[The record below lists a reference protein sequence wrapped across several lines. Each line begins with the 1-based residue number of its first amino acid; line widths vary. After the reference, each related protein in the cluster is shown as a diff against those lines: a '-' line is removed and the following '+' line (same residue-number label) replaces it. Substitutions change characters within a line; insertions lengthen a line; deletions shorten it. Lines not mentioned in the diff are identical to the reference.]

1 VRAVLTRPSEAPQA
15 PEPPPPT
22 RSRRL
27 LAAAAGPALIVALVV
42 FAMRGLAFR
51 NDLTNQHPDI
61 LAFWLPHFC
70 FLGQSLSHGHI
81 PLWNPHQMAGMPY
94 AADPQSGWL
103 YLPAMALFTTL
114 SCGTALR
121 MFIVLQP
128 LMAGLGLYWFL
139 RKEQLRRVTATAGGL
154 SLAMLVAASDVGLSL
169 PFAGMLAWTP
179 FALVGASGYLSATRW
194 PARLGWLALA
204 AVAWGQVAAAH
215 MSHGLAMASVA
226 VAIYVVAR
234 TVRNVRGGEPVGPA
248 LGLALLFMA
257 FLPFAN
263 LALFTPRMALFPR
276 TSLRGGYGSVGGA
289 VARLAGISDQPLAPA
304 GVWSGWPLA
313 LGSAPG
319 SYVGAVV
326 LLAVPAALRVRSKR
340 YLSVAFA
347 AIGLASYLLTLN
359 FFVRALWF
367 RKLVL
372 SLPYGD
378 VYLHNP
384 GRLRYL
390 MLLAVPVLGALG
402 IQGLIERPLPARRAA
417 AWICAGVGIWLV
429 VPVLL
434 GAHPVRMLLLLAGA
448 AAAFP
453 VLVSLGRGRRWAALA
468 VVGVLAA
475 ELVGSAV
482 YSQAYAG
489 GTVFLGLEHSGRNL
503 IPGPLRWPDVPVDQY
518 LRPGRIALAME
529 GQPGRYLTWAPP
541 TTYYL
546 KGYLFTQGS
555 DSWPALENG
564 RGMLFGLRD
573 VLGYDPVQ
581 LTRYWSY
588 VRATNDGTPL
598 FYNAS
603 AIRNPSVT
611 DVRLL
616 SIHYLVAPTGLAP
629 PVPGTA
635 VAHEGR
641 FTLYRLRDWE
651 PTVSVIR
658 RWRVAPDGAAVLRR
672 VLQPQFDP
680 AQQGVVLVDPGIAP
694 SGGGP
699 GSATFHEVSPEDIS
713 IRVDTPGNSLV
724 VMRNAF
730 DSGWTATVDG
740 HPVKPLAADYLLQAV
755 PVTAGHH
762 TVELVYRDPAIAQGL
777 VASAGVWGLLL
788 VGLAVGLVAR
798 RRRRFAQP
806 DVPSPLVEP
815 DGATAPAHQA
825 GQATGGAAR
834 PAAAGTPRSAGQG
847 PRPGPG

>member
-1 VRAVLTRPSEAPQA
+1 MRAVLTRPSEPPRA
-15 PEPPPPT
+15 PEPPPSN
-22 RSRRL
+22 RSRTV
-27 LAAAAGPALIVALVV
+27 LAAVAGPALIVVLVV

-51 NDLTNQHPDI
+51 NDLSNQHPDI

-70 FLGQSLSHGHI
+70 FLGQSLAHGHI

-103 YLPAMALFTTL
+103 YLPAMALFSTL

-139 RKEQLRRVTATAGGL
+139 RKERLHRVTATAGGL
-154 SLAMLVAASDVGLSL
+154 SLGMLIAASNVGLSL

-179 FALVGASGYLSATRW
+179 FALVGASGFLSATRW

-215 MSHGLAMASVA
+215 MSHGLAMASLAVA
-226 VAIYVVAR
+226 VYVVAR
-234 TVRNVRGGEPVGPA
+234 TVRRVREGQALGPA
-248 LGLALLFMA
+248 VALALLFMA

-263 LALFTPRMALFPR
+263 LALFIPRMALFPS
-276 TSLRGGYGSVGGA
+276 TSLRGGYASVGGA
-289 VARLAGISDQPLAPA
+289 VARLAGIADQPLAPS

-319 SYVGAVV
+319 GYVGAII
-326 LLAVPAALRVRSKR
+326 LLAIPAALRVRSKR
-340 YLSVAFA
+340 YLAVAFG
-347 AIGLASYLLTLN
+347 IVGLASYVLTLN
-359 FFVRALWF
+359 FFVRALWY

-390 MLLAVPVLGALG
+390 LLLAVPVLGALG

-417 AWICAGVGIWLV
+417 AWIGAGVGIWLV
-429 VPVLL
+429 LPVLL

-448 AAAFP
+448 AAAFR
-453 VLVSLGRGRRWAALA
+453 VLMALGRGRRWAGLA
-468 VVGVLAA
+468 VVGVLAV
-475 ELVGSAV
+475 ELLGSAI

-489 GTVFLGLEHSGRNL
+489 GTVFLGLEHSGQNL
-503 IPGPLRWPDVPVDQY
+503 VSGPLRWPDVPVDDY
-518 LRPGRIALAME
+518 LRPGRIARALQ
-529 GQPGRYLTWAPP
+529 GQRGRYITWAPP

-546 KGYLFTQGS
+546 KGYLFTQDP

-564 RGMLFGLRD
+564 RGMLFGLHD

-588 VRATNDGTPL
+588 IRATNDGTPL

-603 AIRNPSVT
+603 VIRNPSVS

-616 SIHYLVAPTGLAP
+616 SIRYLIAPTGLTLPLRAT
-629 PVPGTA
+629 PVTR
-635 VAHEGR
+635 EGR
-641 FTLYRLRDWE
+641 FTLYRLRDWQ
-651 PTVSVIR
+651 PMVSVIR

-680 AQQGVVLVDPGIAP
+680 SQQGVVLVNPGIAP

-699 GSATFHEVSPEDIS
+699 GRATFHELSPEH
-713 IRVDTPGNSLV
+713 IRIQVATPGSSLV
-724 VMRNAF
+724 VVRNAF

-740 HPVKPLAADYLLQAV
+740 KPSKVLAADYLLQAI

-762 TVELVYRDPAIAQGL
+762 TIELVYRDPPIARGL
-777 VASAGVWGLLL
+777 VASAAVWGLLVL
-788 VGLAVGLVAR
+788 GLAVSLLMSLLGRGR
-798 RRRRFAQP
+798 RRR
-806 DVPSPLVEP
+806 
-815 DGATAPAHQA
+815 
-825 GQATGGAAR
+825 
-834 PAAAGTPRSAGQG
+834 G
-847 PRPGPG
+847 PRPDGPDDEPASPAPVEPAPSPSG